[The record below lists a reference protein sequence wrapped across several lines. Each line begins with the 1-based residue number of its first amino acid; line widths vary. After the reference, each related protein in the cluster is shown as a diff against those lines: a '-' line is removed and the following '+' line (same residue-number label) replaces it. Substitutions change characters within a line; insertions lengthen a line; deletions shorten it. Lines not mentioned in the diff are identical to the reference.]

1 MSDSRMLE
9 LSPADRRKTL
19 QRVLASRAFARAEQL
34 RRLLSY
40 VVEATLEGR
49 EDTLKETV
57 IGIELF
63 DLSTDFDPKSD
74 PVVRM
79 AMRRLRDRLQ
89 QYYSNEGA
97 ADSIVISLEP
107 GSYIPR
113 FGPRN
118 NHKQLRVPIAVLP
131 LESSTGDAGDAESA
145 GLVREALLTRL
156 AQNTLLR
163 VVANEWIPPKRELD
177 LDVSSVGRRLQVL
190 FIVRG
195 VCVANYGK
203 IRVCTELVRT
213 EDGESIWS
221 GDHEQDA
228 SDEIWTVQ
236 NDIAVHLEK
245 RVLAATS
252 GSSRPVYDPGADQ
265 GIYRLMVQGRYH
277 LNQNSREA
285 FKKSESCFLT
295 ILEKQPTSAKAWA
308 GLSIT
313 QAVMT
318 IYHML
323 PVAEGWRKAQWS
335 AEKSIACDPS
345 APEGYTASGLLAGM
359 GRFKPALA
367 GRYFQRALAANPED
381 HSVRVL
387 NAMVCLAP
395 LGRLQEAEDQLEM
408 VLASDPL
415 NPKALQVMAAVL
427 YFQRRY
433 QLAADVALSTLDIMP
448 ESAAASFTLAN
459 AYDRLGRE
467 GEALRMF
474 RKCEELMPFMRILK
488 WPTVL
493 AAIYKGRTKWV
504 RPTLLAAAKLLQSFA
519 RAPSA
524 MLADLLIRLGEHE
537 RAISWI
543 ERAFRERAIRALYL
557 AVDPAF
563 DPVRSDP
570 RCLRLIEE
578 AQRPADENSMESL
591 GLAAEQISKI

>member
-1 MSDSRMLE
+1 M
-9 LSPADRRKTL
+9 L

-40 VVEATLEGR
+40 VVEASLHGR

-57 IGIELF
+57 LGVEVF

-97 ADSIVISLEP
+97 ADSVVISLEP
-107 GSYIPR
+107 GSYVPR
-113 FGPRN
+113 FGSRS
-118 NHKQLRVPIAVLP
+118 NHEQQRVPIAMLL
-131 LESSTGDAGDAESA
+131 LESSTGDAESA

-156 AQNTLLR
+156 AQNTSVR
-163 VVANEWIPPKRELD
+163 VVANEWVPSKRELD
-177 LDVSSVGRRLQVL
+177 LDISSIGRHLQVR

-195 VCVANYGK
+195 ACVVNNSK
-203 IRVCTELVRT
+203 IRVCTELIRT

-221 GDHEQDA
+221 GDHEQNA

-236 NDIAVHLEK
+236 NEIAAHLEK

-252 GSSRPVYDPGADQ
+252 GPSRPTFDPAVEQ
-265 GIYRLMVQGRYH
+265 GIYRLMVQGRYY
-277 LNQNSREA
+277 LNQNNREA

-313 QAVMT
+313 QGAMA
-318 IYHML
+318 IYHMV
-323 PVAEGWRKAQWS
+323 PAAEGWRKARLS
-335 AEKSIACDPS
+335 AEKSIACDS
-345 APEGYTASGLLAGM
+345 SVSEGYIAMGLLAGI
-359 GRFKPALA
+359 GRFKPVLA
-367 GRYFQRALAANPED
+367 GRYFQRALATHSED
-381 HSVRVL
+381 NSVRVL
-387 NAMVCLAP
+387 NAMVHLTP
-395 LGRLQEAEDQLEM
+395 LGRLQEAEDQLEI

-415 NPKALQVMAAVL
+415 NSKALQMMAAVL

-433 QLAADVALSTLDIMP
+433 QMAVDVALSALDIMP
-448 ESAAASFTLAN
+448 DSAAASFTLAN

-467 GEALRMF
+467 GDALKAF
-474 RKCEELMPFMRILK
+474 RRCEELMPFLRVLK

-504 RPTLLAAAKLLQSFA
+504 RPTLLAAAKLLQSSA
-519 RAPSA
+519 RAPSV

-537 RAISWI
+537 RALTWI
-543 ERAFRERAIRALYL
+543 ERGFQERAIRALYL

-570 RCLRLIEE
+570 LCMRLIEE
-578 AQRPADENSMESL
+578 TQRPADENSIEGL
-591 GLAAEQISKI
+591 G